1 MSRLTVY
8 ERLKPEIKEILHSKE
23 NEKYKG
29 SVDRIVKAFSS
40 TTFYSDLSIGDIS
53 SLYTFAHLELIKT
66 SVWDFKYGDN
76 ILISKD
82 YEYDG
87 N

>member
-1 MSRLTVY
+1 MRKTIY
-8 ERLKPEIKEILHSKE
+8 ERLKPEIKEALHSEE
-23 NEKYKG
+23 NKDYKF
-29 SVDRIVKAFSS
+29 SINRIIDKLSE
-40 TTFYSDLSIGDIS
+40 TTFYSDLSINDIS
-53 SLYTFAHLELIKT
+53 MLYTYAGVELIKT